1 MNEIKKTEHA
11 SIKDIL
17 LVSIL
22 KDSQNISSNCDTSIA
37 GMRRLWDD
45 YAHYQSKINEPQVK
59 RGFQKIC

>member
-22 KDSQNISSNCDTSIA
+22 KDSQNISSNCDTSIV

-45 YAHYQSKINEPQVK
+45 YAHYQSKINEPEVK